1 MIKFKICTSSK
12 ISSSSKFLQILKKFK
27 NQILFKHHILFLGY
41 NPQATTW
48 SAWAVMPRPLRER
61 FTWTSEWSL
70 NGPSQFGPTGRLFSL
85 FLFKQILD
93 VHKYILN
100 KKLKFQIGIN
110 FEFGTKKFKFG
121 INFKLEQILDWNKF

>member
-1 MIKFKICTSSK
+1 LFE
-12 ISSSSKFLQILKKFK
+12 FE
-27 NQILFKHHILFLGY
+27 ILFKFRKSKTKQKRKNNKKKKEKEREYLGY

-61 FTWTSEWSL
+61 FTCTSEWSL

-93 VHKYILN
+93 VHKYILK